1 MGYPVHVRSPMA
13 RSRSVPWS
21 LLGSLLLGSACGP
34 FITEVES
41 DDEDEGTDEERDTST
56 GGSSGTT
63 TAGTTAATSTT
74 TTTTTA
80 TTTTTGRE
88 PGFCAYSCLEVE
100 DCTFG
105 GPTVD
110 WSCTDGFCE
119 YVGVIPECDP
129 ATCDAIGI
137 GSCTTVDGSSL
148 CVTWCIDDSQCL
160 PGFTECVGIDDAGN
174 PYCAAIP
181 CLGAGEGEA
190 CIIDG
195 FGQLGVCID
204 GLCTCTDDSQCT
216 GEGYACN
223 L

>member
-63 TAGTTAATSTT
+63 TAGTTAATST